1 MGLAQRASVG
11 AGAGAC
17 LTQTRICISPQKQAP
32 KRAGL
37 PCTGLCSQLSAPISA
52 DNLLITSPP
61 PTKTGSRSPALF
73 GGKEGSPNSRTKA
86 LLS

>member
-37 PCTGLCSQLSAPISA
+37 PCQVCVLSC
-52 DNLLITSPP
+52 LLPSVQT
-61 PTKTGSRSPALF
+61 TC
-73 GGKEGSPNSRTKA
+73 
-86 LLS
+86 